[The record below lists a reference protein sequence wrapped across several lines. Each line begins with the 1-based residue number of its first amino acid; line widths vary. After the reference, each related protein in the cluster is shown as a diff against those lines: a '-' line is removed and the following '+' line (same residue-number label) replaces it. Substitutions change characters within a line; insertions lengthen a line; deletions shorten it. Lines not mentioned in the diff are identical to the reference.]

1 MSYRG
6 RFGVR
11 RLAVIG
17 AAVALGSGVG
27 SVGLL
32 SVAAPPVYAMSTGTC
47 SESGTTT
54 VTVTCTKG
62 SGTWTPP
69 AGLTSVAVDVEG
81 AGGTQGLSGG
91 SAGTGGSSITTLAV
105 SSTNT
110 YTVLVGSQGGGGAG
124 GFNGFSSGGS
134 GGGRSEI
141 DLGTSCASSTCRLVV
156 AGGGG
161 GSGDYSSS
169 GNGGNGG
176 GSTGSAG
183 GDGPSFCPGGGTPAG
198 GGQPGTDTGPGTP
211 GAAGTG
217 NGCVNGSGGSGGSGS
232 SGGSGGSGSGA
243 GSGGGGGGGGDGF
256 FGGGGGGGGA
266 VSPGGGG
273 GGGSGH
279 LDNATTTGGSTGPGT
294 NTGDGSVTITY
305 PGPNQA
311 PAITSA
317 DTTTFTVGTSG
328 SFSVTATGSPA
339 PTFSEIGA
347 LPTGVTLNPTS
358 GVLSG
363 PPATGTAGSYPI
375 TITASNGVSP
385 DATQA
390 FTLLVNQA
398 PAITSA
404 NTATF
409 TVGKSGSFSV
419 TATGSPTP
427 SLSEI
432 GALPGGVTFTD
443 NHNGT
448 ATLAGTPKPLTA
460 GTYILPITAHNG
472 VSPDAAQTF
481 TLVVVQ
487 PGQVNVATAK
497 GSNVGCTVTWSG
509 HSIGA
514 IGSYEA
520 FTFTSTPASSPS
532 SVGPANAAHG
542 VHPGATV
549 TSVEHLTPGTMS
561 ASLVFHAVNNY
572 GQQQTINLTIP
583 TPGC

>member
-1 MSYRG
+1 
-6 RFGVR
+6 
-11 RLAVIG
+11 
-17 AAVALGSGVG
+17 
-27 SVGLL
+27 
-32 SVAAPPVYAMSTGTC
+32 
-47 SESGTTT
+47 
-54 VTVTCTKG
+54 
-62 SGTWTPP
+62 
-69 AGLTSVAVDVEG
+69 
-81 AGGTQGLSGG
+81 
-91 SAGTGGSSITTLAV
+91 
-105 SSTNT
+105 
-110 YTVLVGSQGGGGAG
+110 
-124 GFNGFSSGGS
+124 
-134 GGGRSEI
+134 
-141 DLGTSCASSTCRLVV
+141 VV
-156 AGGGG
+156 
-161 GSGDYSSS
+161 
-169 GNGGNGG
+169 
-176 GSTGSAG
+176 
-183 GDGPSFCPGGGTPAG
+183 
-198 GGQPGTDTGPGTP
+198 
-211 GAAGTG
+211 
-217 NGCVNGSGGSGGSGS
+217 
-232 SGGSGGSGSGA
+232 
-243 GSGGGGGGGGDGF
+243 
-256 FGGGGGGGGA
+256 
-266 VSPGGGG
+266 
-273 GGGSGH
+273 
-279 LDNATTTGGSTGPGT
+279 
-294 NTGDGSVTITY
+294 
-305 PGPNQA
+305 NQA

-317 DTTTFTVGTSG
+317 DTTTFPVGTSG

-363 PPATGTAGSYPI
+363 PPATGTAGTYPITITATNGVSPDATQTFTLVVNQAPAITSADTTTFTVGTSGSFSVMATGSPAPTFSESGALPTGVTLNPTSGVLSGPPATGTAGSYPI

-390 FTLLVNQA
+390 FTLVVNQA

-404 NTATF
+404 NTTTF
-409 TVGKSGSFSV
+409 TVGKSGSFAV

-427 SLSEI
+427 TLTEI

-448 ATLAGTPKPLTA
+448 ATVAGTPMPLTG
-460 GTYILPITAHNG
+460 GTYILTITANNG
-472 VSPDAAQTF
+472 VSPDATQTF

-487 PGQVNVATAK
+487 PGQVNVAMAK

-561 ASLVFHAVNNY
+561 ASLVFHVVNNY
-572 GQQQTINLTIP
+572 GQQETINLTIP